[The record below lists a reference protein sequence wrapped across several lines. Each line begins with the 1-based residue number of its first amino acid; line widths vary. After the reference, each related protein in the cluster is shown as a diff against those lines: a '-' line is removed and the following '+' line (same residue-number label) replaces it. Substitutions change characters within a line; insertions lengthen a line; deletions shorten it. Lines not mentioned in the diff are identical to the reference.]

1 MTPSSST
8 TTPRTSIPRS
18 QFVAKLRDIVGLY
31 VNPPDLA
38 SEPFQDDRRLPVFLL
53 VKISR
58 RE

>member
-1 MTPSSST
+1 
-8 TTPRTSIPRS
+8 
-18 QFVAKLRDIVGLY
+18 LRDIVGLY